1 MSIRIRV
8 LTLVPAFSM
17 AAALGAT
24 AADLTKV
31 KALYAGASY
40 EDALAELQSDMPSAD
55 PDQADEYAALC
66 LLALGRSSDAEQAIE
81 RLVSRSPLAS
91 LPEGDTSPRLLE
103 MFQRVR
109 TRMLPSV
116 TRSAYQRAK
125 EAFDAAH
132 FDAAESGFRT
142 VVDLIGHDEGA
153 DPSVADL
160 KVLAQG
166 FLQLAQLQRAPSA
179 PVAAAAPPASAAAP
193 PASTTASTPAKAPAD
208 SAGAATEVRENDSR
222 LYSSSDRDVTAP
234 VAVERQ
240 MPAWKALPPPFNKV
254 SFHGRVELVIN
265 AQGAVESARITERT
279 TPAYDEELLAAARRW
294 KFRPASRDGHP
305 VRFREDVAVVLTS
318 P

>member
-8 LTLVPAFSM
+8 LALVPAFSI

-40 EDALAELQSDMPSAD
+40 EDALAELQSGTPSAD

-66 LLALGRSSDAEQAIE
+66 FLALGRSSDAEQAIE
-81 RLVSRSPLAS
+81 RLVSRSPLTS
-91 LPEGDTSPRLLE
+91 LPEGDTSPRMLE

-125 EAFDAAH
+125 EAFDAAR

-142 VVDLIGHDEGA
+142 VVDLIGRGEGV
-153 DPSVADL
+153 DSSVADL

-179 PVAAAAPPASAAAP
+179 PVAAAAPPP
-193 PASTTASTPAKAPAD
+193 PASTPISTPAKVATD
-208 SAGAATEVRENDSR
+208 SAVAATEVRENDNR
-222 LYSSSDRDVTAP
+222 LYSSTDRDVTAP

-240 MPAWKALPPPFNKV
+240 MPVWKALPPPFNKL
-254 SFHGRVELVIN
+254 SFHGRLELVIS
-265 AQGAVESARITERT
+265 AQGAVESARIAERT
-279 TPAYDEELLAAARRW
+279 TPAYDDQLLAAARRW
-294 KFRPASRDGHP
+294 KFRPASRDGKP

>member
-179 PVAAAAPPASAAAP
+179 PVAAAAPPP
-193 PASTTASTPAKAPAD
+193 PASTPISTPAKVATD
-208 SAGAATEVRENDSR
+208 SAVAATEVRENDNR
-222 LYSSSDRDVTAP
+222 LYSSTDRDVTAP

-240 MPAWKALPPPFNKV
+240 MPVWKALPPPFNKV